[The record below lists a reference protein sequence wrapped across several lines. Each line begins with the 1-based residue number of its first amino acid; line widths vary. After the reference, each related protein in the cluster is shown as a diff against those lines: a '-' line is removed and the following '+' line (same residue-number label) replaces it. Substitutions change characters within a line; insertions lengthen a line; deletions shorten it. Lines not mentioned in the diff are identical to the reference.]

1 MAQMMDNKNGD
12 CSYNSGSG
20 SGTEIPRKTWECD
33 CELMKKHE
41 GETKTEEKERWDKA
55 EARLEGDKVRDDV
68 QRLKKAAKRKE
79 KQGKRGKE
87 TW

>member
-41 GETKTEEKERWDKA
+41 GETKTEEKEISK
-55 EARLEGDKVRDDV
+55 
-68 QRLKKAAKRKE
+68 
-79 KQGKRGKE
+79 
-87 TW
+87 